1 MTLIRQS
8 WWVML
13 RLLRIL
19 LRQPW
24 YVALTLIQP
33 IIWLVLYGQLFKRVV
48 DLPGFHSSSYIDFLT
63 PGVVI
68 MSALF
73 SSGWTGMGVIND
85 LDHGVMDRFLI
96 SPVQRPAIILGRLM
110 NLSFIT
116 VVQSIILFSLGSL
129 LGARYAGGVVG
140 LLVLLVSAILLG
152 VPFGALSIA
161 MGLTVRKEE
170 SVIGAV
176 NFVLLPLTFTSP
188 VFMANALM
196 PGWMRSVSRFNPV
209 NWAVE
214 AGRGALQANTD
225 AGTILSRLA
234 YLAAFAVVSAWIA
247 TRAFR
252 SYQRSA

>member
-1 MTLIRQS
+1 LTLLVQS
-8 WWVML
+8 CWMMV
-13 RLLRIL
+13 RLTRIL

-33 IIWLVLYGQLFKRVV
+33 IIWLVLYGQLFRRVV
-48 DLPGFHSSSYIDFLT
+48 ELPGFHASSYIDFLT
-63 PGVVI
+63 PGVVV

-73 SSGWTGMGVIND
+73 ASGWTGMGVIND
-85 LDHGVMDRFLI
+85 LEQGVMDRFLI

-110 NLSFIT
+110 NLSLTT
-116 VVQSIILFSLGSL
+116 VIQSLLLFGLGAL
-129 LGARYAGGVVG
+129 LGARYAGGIGG
-140 LLVLLVSAILLG
+140 LLVLLLAAILLG
-152 VPFGALSIA
+152 MPFGALSIA
-161 MGLTVRKEE
+161 LGLTLRREE

-196 PGWMRSVSRFNPV
+196 PGWMRTVAQFNPV
-209 NWAVE
+209 NWSVE
-214 AGRGALQANTD
+214 AGRGALQASAD
-225 AGTILSRLA
+225 AGTIALRLL
-234 YLAAFAVVSAWIA
+234 YLATFAAFSAWIA

>member
-1 MTLIRQS
+1 MTLLRQS
-8 WWVML
+8 SFLML

-19 LRQPW
+19 WRQPW

-33 IIWLVLYGQLFKRVV
+33 IIWLVLYGQLFRRVV
-48 DLPGFHSSSYIDFLT
+48 ELPGFHSAAYIDFLT
-63 PGVVI
+63 PGVVT

-85 LDHGVMDRFLI
+85 LDRGVMDRFLI
-96 SPVQRPAIILGRLM
+96 SPVQRPAIILSRLM

-116 VVQSIILFSLGSL
+116 VVQSLILFSLGAL
-129 LGARYAGGVVG
+129 LGARYPGGYIG
-140 LLVLLVSAILLG
+140 LLVLLLAAILLG
-152 VPFGALSIA
+152 MPFGALSIA

-176 NFVLLPLTFTSP
+176 NFVLLPLTFTAP

-196 PGWMRSVSRFNPV
+196 PDWMRAVARFNPV
-209 NWAVE
+209 NWSVE
-214 AGRGALQANTD
+214 AGRGALQANIP
-225 AGTILSRLA
+225 ALTILSRLCFLA
-234 YLAAFAVVSAWIA
+234 VFAAFAAWVAI
-247 TRAFR
+247 RAFR